1 MAAPLAAALG
11 AAPAAP
17 LWLVFVTGLVAAAGA
32 AGAWVLARAAVTIA
46 HEGGHALA
54 ASAVGVRVK
63 HIQIHANGDGGTA
76 FANLDSPGRDFLT
89 TVAGY
94 LAPPLFGTAG
104 AILLSTGRVRAV
116 LWLSLVLVAAGL
128 WLAKGRFSVGA
139 MVALG
144 GVLFLVIRYAGAGA
158 QTFFTYTWIWF
169 LLIGGIRTV
178 LILSD
183 LRAEAKDTSSDAF
196 VLGRLTSLPAAVFVG
211 FFAVVS
217 FAALVAGGLIM
228 AGALR

>member
-1 MAAPLAAALG
+1 VAAPLLAATAG
-11 AAPAAP
+11 PPAP
-17 LWLVFVTGLVAAAGA
+17 LWLVFVTGLVAAGIA
-32 AGAWVLARAAVTIA
+32 AGAWVATRAAVTIV
-46 HEGGHALA
+46 HESGHALA
-54 ASAVGVRVK
+54 ASAVGVQVK
-63 HIQIHANGDGGTA
+63 HIEIHANGNGGTA
-76 FANLDSPGRDFLT
+76 FANLDTPGRDFLT

-94 LAPPLFGTAG
+94 LGPPLFGIAG

-116 LWLSLVLVAAGL
+116 LWLSLLLAAGGL

-139 MVALG
+139 MVGLG
-144 GVLFLVIRYAGAGA
+144 GVLFLVIRYAGAAA

-183 LRAEAKDTSSDAF
+183 LRATAKDTSSDAF
-196 VLGRLTSLPAAVFVG
+196 ELSRITSLPAAIFVG
-211 FFAVVS
+211 FFTVVG

-228 AGALR
+228 AGAVR